1 MRRARSWKRWAWVA
15 LPLLLVITFWP
26 AVTPREIF
34 YFGDI
39 YRHFYPL
46 RMAYARAMAE
56 GRLPLWTSS
65 LVAGYPLLAEGQIG
79 ALYPPNILLC
89 ALLPVE
95 VALNVSILAHFLLA
109 GVGMYLFCRS
119 LTLHRGPSLTGGIV
133 FMMGGFLVAHLNHI
147 SILSVAA
154 WLPYLMLAG
163 RHTLDVYAP
172 TRGSN
177 RKQPSRS
184 RRVTW
189 TIVLALLVAIQFL
202 AGHPQISLLNILLL
216 GAYVLHESA
225 SIGKSHLPGA
235 NPRGC
240 VELLRRLR
248 LVWPVGLALLMGTAI
263 AAPQLLPSYELTGL
277 SQRAGGLE
285 GDFFTSFSLHPFYL
299 ATLLAPF
306 VRGNPYPD
314 TSVELIGY
322 VGALPLALALVA
334 PIINRRRT
342 RGEEHPT
349 RFWVILALLALFLA
363 FGRWN
368 PLYRYLAY
376 VPILNLFR
384 VPARFIYFFAYG
396 CSVLAAI
403 GLEGLGARAR
413 AQESPGRPDYVAL
426 GVFVSGLSGAAI
438 IVARTSSVDELIRL
452 WYYLPV
458 LFAFL
463 SSSLLLLGWRGRLR
477 RSTLVAL
484 ALLLVMVDLY
494 AFNSVYGVTYNDTMP
509 RQHFRQP
516 PQVLEYLAQDTDT
529 YRVYTHEEILPVLSV
544 MRESLYPNLSLL
556 HDVQSANGY
565 LPLFP
570 NRYRTYMDGLTARRL
585 DLLNVRYFMIPQLLP
600 VDERTELYD
609 LEDPFAPT
617 LVGRAVHIP
626 AMRIASITIESYMS
640 HSVDI
645 AHGELVAQVWLVDT
659 EGNATLLPLR
669 AGYDTA
675 EWAYER
681 TDVLQHI
688 QHAKA
693 PVTRSWPAWSGFPPE
708 PHVGNTYAVT
718 YPLREITKADAHSDE
733 QTDYPLIEE
742 ILIDPKVPI
751 AYLRVERIL
760 LEDDQGQVHLLS
772 HLIGEGD
779 HTLVYRSQD
788 VAIYRVHDHLPRAW
802 LVHQARVIPD
812 DEELLA
818 ALDGEDFDPWQEVL
832 LSTGKPLDSASY
844 PEGDRVSLCE
854 YQDQRVV
861 MEVSTNSQAY
871 LVLAD
876 TFYPGWEV
884 RVRTNNSE
892 ASTEEKSIIQ
902 RANYLFRAVALPPG
916 EHVVEFCYRPRSFH
930 LGLLISGTALA
941 LVVGFL
947 IWTAT
952 VSNTTSEACRPQKT

>member
-1 MRRARSWKRWAWVA
+1 MRRTRSWKRWAWAA

-26 AVTPREIF
+26 AVTLREIF

-39 YRHFYPL
+39 FRHYYPL
-46 RMAYARAMAE
+46 RVAYARALAE

-79 ALYPPNILLC
+79 ALYPPNIILC

-95 VALNVSILAHFLLA
+95 VALNVSILTHFLLA

-119 LTLHRGPSLTGGIV
+119 LSLHRGPSLTGGIV

-163 RHTLDVYAP
+163 RHTLDTYTS

-177 RKQPSRS
+177 PKLASES
-184 RRVTW
+184 RRITW
-189 TIVLALLVAIQFL
+189 TIILTLLVALQFL

-225 SIGKSHLPGA
+225 SIGKDHIPGA
-235 NPRGC
+235 SPKGC

-263 AAPQLLPSYELTGL
+263 AAPQWLPSYELTGL

-285 GDFFTSFSLHPFYL
+285 GDYFTSFSLHPFYL

-322 VGALPLALALVA
+322 VGILPLALALVA
-334 PIINRRRT
+334 PILNRRRT
-342 RGEEHPT
+342 RGEDHPT
-349 RFWVILALLALFLA
+349 RFWVILILLALFLA

-376 VPILNLFR
+376 IPILNLFR
-384 VPARFIYFFAYG
+384 VPARFLYFFAYG

-403 GLEGLGARAR
+403 GLEGLSARAR
-413 AQESPGRPDYVAL
+413 AEESPGRPDYVAL
-426 GVFVSGLSGAAI
+426 GVFASGLSGAAI
-438 IVARTSSVDELIRL
+438 IVAKTSSVDELVRL

-463 SSSLLLLGWRGRLR
+463 SSSLLLLGWKGRLR

-494 AFNSVYGVTYNDTMP
+494 AFNSVYGATYNDTMP
-509 RQHFRQP
+509 RQHFRQS

-570 NRYRTYMDGLTARRL
+570 SRYHTYVDGLTARRL

-626 AMRIASITIESYMS
+626 PMRIASITIESYMS

-645 AHGELVAQVWLVDT
+645 AHGEVVAQIWLVDT

-669 AGYDTA
+669 AGHDTA

-681 TDVLQHI
+681 TDVLEHI
-688 QHAKA
+688 RHAKA

-708 PHVGNTYAVT
+708 PHIGNTYAVT
-718 YPLREITKADAHSDE
+718 YQLQEIGETDAYSDE
-733 QTDYPLIEE
+733 QTDYTLIKE
-742 ILIDPKVPI
+742 IRVEPRVPV
-751 AYLRVERIL
+751 AYLRIERIL
-760 LEDDQGQVHLLS
+760 LEDEHGQVHLLS
-772 HLIGEGD
+772 HLTGEGD

-818 ALDGEDFDPWQEVL
+818 ALDGEEFDPWQEVL
-832 LSTGKPLDSASY
+832 LSAGNPLDSKSY
-844 PEGDRVSLCE
+844 PEGDRVAIHE

-861 MEVSTNSQAY
+861 IEVSTNSQAY

-876 TFYPGWEV
+876 AFYPGWEV
-884 RVRTNNSE
+884 RVRTNSDA
-892 ASTEEKSIIQ
+892 ASTEEKGVIQ

-916 EHVVEFCYRPRSFH
+916 EHIVEFCYRPRSFH
-930 LGLLISGTALA
+930 LGLLISGTTLA
-941 LVVGFL
+941 LMIGFL

-952 VSNTTSEACRPQKT
+952 VTSNTSETCRAQKT